1 MRSFDRD
8 GRLLC
13 EMQGT
18 IFEQSAENYDTSS
31 AVFVRR
37 YMNSDYAVRMDHAGN
52 LDRPTDAQE
61 AFESLDSQY
70 GPSSYGSEKYVPDE
84 LYWIGYIYRYWA
96 YTREIS
102 SKAIYRRFNVRDM
115 HQVYYAYHTL
125 DPENAIQRLTEAKNM
140 PLNDEQQLALAVEIL
155 RRIRMNTKGRN

>member
-1 MRSFDRD
+1 MKSMDRD

-13 EMQGT
+13 QMQGK
-18 IFEQSAENYDTSS
+18 IFEQSAEYYNTSS

-37 YMNSDYAVRMDHAGN
+37 YMNSDYAARMDHAGN
-52 LDRPTDAQE
+52 LDRPTDVSE
-61 AFESLDSQY
+61 VFGSLDSQY
-70 GPSSYGSEKYVPDE
+70 GPSSYGSEKYMPDE

-102 SKAIYRRFNVRDM
+102 SKTIYRKFSVKEM
-115 HQVYYAYHTL
+115 HSVYYAYHTL
-125 DPENAIQRLTEAKNM
+125 DPENAVQRLSEAKNL

-155 RRIRMNTKGRN
+155 RRIRMNTY